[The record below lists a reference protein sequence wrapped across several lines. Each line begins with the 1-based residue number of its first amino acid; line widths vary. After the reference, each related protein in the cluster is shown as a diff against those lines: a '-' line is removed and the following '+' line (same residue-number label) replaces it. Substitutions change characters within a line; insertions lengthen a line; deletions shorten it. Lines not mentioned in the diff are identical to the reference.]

1 MAELK
6 RKLHEIEQQISEQKK
21 ITAKLLQI
29 KKKMKGENIINT
41 NQTVIQNLEDKISK
55 LEANLEVFK
64 FD

>member
-1 MAELK
+1 M
-6 RKLHEIEQQISEQKK
+6 KLNSRFQNRKK

-29 KKKMKGENIINT
+29 MKKMKGENIINT

>member
-21 ITAKLLQI
+21 ITAKLLHI
-29 KKKMKGENIINT
+29 MKKMKGENIINT
-41 NQTVIQNLEDKISK
+41 SQTVIQNLEDKISK

>member
-21 ITAKLLQI
+21 ITAELLQI
-29 KKKMKGENIINT
+29 KKKMKEENIINT

>member
-55 LEANLEVFK
+55 LEANLEVF
-64 FD
+64 